1 MSYPESRALSW
12 KGQAQPYRLYRGAS
26 SNPLPSYHSVKPSD
40 NHPWHDGDAAFTSL
54 AALGN
59 DYLGGLTTTY
69 VTWLP

>member
-1 MSYPESRALSW
+1 MSYPESRALSR
-12 KGQAQPYRLYRGAS
+12 KGQAQPYRLYRGTS
-26 SNPLPSYHSVKPSD
+26 SNLLPSYHSVKPSD
-40 NHPWHDGDAAFTSL
+40 HHPSHNGDAAFTSL